1 MVNYCCIELS
11 IKIEWMKILI
21 VDSQISYQEGVANFL
36 NQHLNS
42 VEIICAKEGR
52 RALQLA
58 VLHEFDLIITSLNLP
73 ILSGFELIREIRKH
87 KPSLF
92 IMVLTSYCNQSI
104 LNKLKELNIQAFIMK
119 YVSLSEILNA
129 IKCMKHD
136 ELYFSKEH
144 LEKSEN
150 SLVSKDGEFLSDDVF
165 SKIYELS
172 NREVEVLH
180 LMIENLS
187 NDKIAKTL
195 FLSIETIKTHR
206 KNIFR
211 KLRVNNLLD
220 LYKQLVQANY
230 I

>member
-1 MVNYCCIELS
+1 
-11 IKIEWMKILI
+11 
-21 VDSQISYQEGVANFL
+21 
-36 NQHLNS
+36 
-42 VEIICAKEGR
+42 
-52 RALQLA
+52 
-58 VLHEFDLIITSLNLP
+58 
-73 ILSGFELIREIRKH
+73 
-87 KPSLF
+87 
-92 IMVLTSYCNQSI
+92 
-104 LNKLKELNIQAFIMK
+104 
-119 YVSLSEILNA
+119 
-129 IKCMKHD
+129 MKHD

-165 SKIYELS
+165 FKIYELS
-172 NREVEVLH
+172 NREVEVLQ

-211 KLRVNNLLD
+211 KLGVNNLLD